1 MDESRPAFLPRVA
14 VDDGRAGARTGEG
27 LRKLA
32 VEVPLLR
39 LPGMIE
45 TPVQIS
51 HQVWRLDQPAIG
63 LK

>member
-1 MDESRPAFLPRVA
+1 

-63 LK
+63 LE